1 MIQVKREKAFWCVA
15 ALAVLAIVLGV
26 WRVDSQAAQAGQNTN
41 VRHPAYGGLITHVLD
56 QAGRDSRVICID
68 PQTRTMGVYDV
79 GQENGEI
86 QLKSVRRISADL
98 QLLEFNSGEPSPSEI
113 QSRLDQ
119 R

>member
-1 MIQVKREKAFWCVA
+1 MNQAKRKKVFGYVA
-15 ALAVLAIVLGV
+15 AIVGLAIVLGL
-26 WRVDSQAAQAGQNTN
+26 WRADSQAVLASQNTIAAL
-41 VRHPAYGGLITHVLD
+41 PANGSLITHVHDL
-56 QAGRDSRVICID
+56 AGRNTRVIVID